1 MKISLKGATLH
12 QLRPPAEGVWDLDF
26 ERAGLNLTCPW
37 RIVKGHALILA
48 VSDHGQEFGLPA
60 PIDVFEKTLEYIG
73 ADAVESV
80 KIDAETADL
89 GFRFNGGKRIDTF
102 NDSSGYEGWNYDDRT
117 GVLRVVMG
125 GQLAIWDRRK
135 KLTNMGR
142 DHGN

>member
-12 QLRPPAEGVWDLDF
+12 QLRQAAEGVWELDF

-48 VSDHGQEFGLPA
+48 VSDHGQKFGLPA

-80 KIDAETADL
+80 EIDAETADL
-89 GFRFNGGKRIDTF
+89 GFRFNGCKRIDAF
-102 NDSSGYEGWNYDDRT
+102 NDSSATKAGITMIARAYCESRWAADNWRFGI
-117 GVLRVVMG
+117 
-125 GQLAIWDRRK
+125 AEK
-135 KLTNMGR
+135 S
-142 DHGN
+142 